1 MAGTGAGGD
10 VAVTTTSV
18 SLLPVT
24 AASFVPDPL
33 HAADRDWTETN
44 CYVDLWIEVLHAL
57 GLDAGAAGACT
68 LSTRFEGDQWTFL
81 KYPPED
87 LRALYGIE
95 VSELNVWRPVL
106 DHVVEHLG
114 LGNLLTVEVDGW
126 YLPDTAGASYRTEHV
141 KTTIVPQDVDVA
153 ARRLG
158 YFHNAGYFE
167 LEGDDFDGVFRLGR
181 RLDDDVLP
189 PYVELVR
196 LDRVRRDDGLADR
209 AVALVGDHLARR
221 PAGNPV
227 ADLGAR
233 LRSDAPWIAAEGLEA
248 FHKYAFGTLR
258 QCGSTAELAA
268 DHCLW
273 LGRNA
278 GAPLDAAAED
288 FRAVSRGMKTVQLQA
303 SRLARGRSVDL
314 DTPFVTLAGHWQS
327 ALDQVVAWHED

>member
-1 MAGTGAGGD
+1 M
-10 VAVTTTSV
+10 AVTATTV

-24 AASFVPDPL
+24 AATFAPDPL

-57 GLDAGAAGACT
+57 GLDPGAAGACT

-106 DHVVEHLG
+106 DHVVEHLA

-141 KTTIVPQDVDVA
+141 KTTIVPQSVDVDG
-153 ARRLG
+153 RRLG

-167 LEGDDFDGVFRLGR
+167 LEGEDFDGIFRRGR
-181 RLDDDVLP
+181 RFDDDVLP

-196 LDRVRRDDGLADR
+196 LDRVRRDGDVVAR
-209 AVALVGDHLARR
+209 AVALSGEHLARR

-233 LRSDAPWIAAEGLEA
+233 LRADAPWIAAEGLET
-248 FHKYAFGTLR
+248 FHRYAFGTLR

-268 DHCLW
+268 DFCTW
-273 LGRNA
+273 LGLHA
-278 GAPLDAAAED
+278 GAPLDGAAAD
-288 FRAVSRGMKTVQLQA
+288 FRAVSQGMKTVQLQA
-303 SRLARGRSVDL
+303 SRLARGRAVDL
-314 DTPFVTLAGHWQS
+314 DTPFLALAERWQS
-327 ALDQVVAWHED
+327 AIDSVVAWHEG

>member
-1 MAGTGAGGD
+1 

-24 AASFVPDPL
+24 AATFTPDPL

-57 GLDAGAAGACT
+57 DLDAGAAGGCT

-106 DHVVEHLG
+106 DHVVEHLS

-141 KTTIVPQDVDVA
+141 KTTIVPQDVDVDG
-153 ARRLG
+153 RRLG

-167 LEGDDFDGVFRLGR
+167 LEGEDFDGVFRLGR
-181 RLDDDVLP
+181 RFDDDVLP

-196 LDRVRRDDGLADR
+196 LDRLRRDDGLVDR
-209 AVALVGDHLARR
+209 AVVLVGEHLARR

-233 LRSDAPWIAAEGLEA
+233 LRADAPWIAAEGLEA

-258 QCGSTAELAA
+258 QCGSTAELAS
-268 DHCLW
+268 DLCTW

-278 GAPLDAAAED
+278 GAPLDSAAED
-288 FRAVSRGMKTVQLQA
+288 FRAVSQGMKTVQLQA
-303 SRLARGRSVDL
+303 SRLARGRAVDL
-314 DTPFVTLAGHWQS
+314 ETPFTALAGRWQS
-327 ALDQVVAWHED
+327 AIDSVVAWHEG